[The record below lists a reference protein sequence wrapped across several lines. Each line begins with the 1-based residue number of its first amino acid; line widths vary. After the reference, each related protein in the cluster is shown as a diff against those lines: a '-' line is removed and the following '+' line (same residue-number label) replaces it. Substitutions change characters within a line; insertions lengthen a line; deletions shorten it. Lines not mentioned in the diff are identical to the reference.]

1 MWAMSA
7 LTESQAG
14 SVSCSSHAPR
24 AHRSPDIAYRV
35 LTIGSEKYRAGGA
48 HAAPGAGAVGMAP
61 VLRARKR
68 RAAPAANGEG
78 WKT

>member
-14 SVSCSSHAPR
+14 SVSCSSQAPR

-35 LTIGSEKYRAGGA
+35 LTTGS
-48 HAAPGAGAVGMAP
+48 
-61 VLRARKR
+61 
-68 RAAPAANGEG
+68 
-78 WKT
+78 